1 MKRYKDKD
9 GNELDLPLTVEC
21 IQNYIERRRKEFN
34 LDDPEDPTNIFH
46 LQSVRAEL
54 YRDVIFCIR
63 QGAGH
68 GVDLCREAWKLEF
81 IYLDPNLEKETG
93 YF

>member
-1 MKRYKDKD
+1 MKRYKDRD

-21 IQNYIERRRKEFN
+21 VQNYIKRHRQDFD
-34 LDDPEDPTNIFH
+34 LADPDNPANVFR
-46 LQSVRAEL
+46 LQELRGEL

-68 GVDLCREAWKLEF
+68 AVDLAKEAWKLEF
-81 IYLDPNLEKETG
+81 IYVDPNLEKDAG